1 MNLVHSHGQAFVR
14 SAKQRRLRG
23 LERLGQLDEQCLVP
37 IEMGHNSVFGF
48 SIWQHVPD
56 AVGKS
61 NHVRTDKLG
70 SANIRYVDFQ
80 RRTEIHNISNKF
92 HFWPA
97 YAAHPQG
104 NYSLEK
110 FRVYGERLL
119 HSSQCAA
126 QPALNIPRAKVGHIR
141 PLADVTSHVLSHG
154 AAVAASAAQVQ
165 ITKAISPKISMMPSV
180 CERNIASL
188 LCEANENAHKISVK
202 FNSCRV

>member
-1 MNLVHSHGQAFVR
+1 MTHGGGQ
-14 SAKQRRLRG
+14 KQRFVVGSQERYLCSLESLRQHFHARG
-23 LERLGQLDEQCLVP
+23 VP
-37 IEMGHNSVFGF
+37 VEMAHDAIFLRAVR
-48 SIWQHVPD
+48 QDMLH

-80 RRTEIHNISNKF
+80 RRTEIHDISNKF
-92 HFWPA
+92 HFWPP

-154 AAVAASAAQVQ
+154 AAVAASAAQIQ

>member
-1 MNLVHSHGQAFVR
+1 MIERVALRKQIFVVG
-14 SAKQRRLRG
+14 SEKFG
-23 LERLGQLDEQCLVP
+23 LVP
-37 IEMGHNSVFGF
+37 IDVQSNSVFAVA
-48 SIWQHVPD
+48 IRQLVPRAVTD
-56 AVGKS
+56 A
-61 NHVRTDKLG
+61 NDIRTDHFDTADIVH
-70 SANIRYVDFQ
+70 SDFL
-80 RRTEIHNISNKF
+80 RRPKVHDISNKF
-92 HFWPA
+92 HFWPL

-110 FRVYGERLL
+110 FRVYGQPLL

-141 PLADVTSHVLSHG
+141 PLVDVASYVLSHG
-154 AAVAASAAQVQ
+154 AAVAASAAQIQ
-165 ITKAISPKISMMPSV
+165 NTKAMSPKVSMMPSV